1 VRCQECL
8 RAADEKAEGWRAY
21 RSDEPGEPPLVGFY
35 CPECAER
42 EFGPVDGGRSG
53 SSTRSGR
60 NESEDAWG
68 APRDLIPR
76 GGSRVENES
85 EVKTNAYSEP
95 EDGDTSSESPNQP
108 VEAGTMQER
117 VGRWTAITRHVERR

>member
-1 VRCQECL
+1 M
-8 RAADEKAEGWRAY
+8 
-21 RSDEPGEPPLVGFY
+21 
-35 CPECAER
+35 
-42 EFGPVDGGRSG
+42 
-53 SSTRSGR
+53 
-60 NESEDAWG
+60 
-68 APRDLIPR
+68 
-76 GGSRVENES
+76 ENES